1 MPALPWPGLS
11 PPYTDVPAMLE
22 VGADDKSL
30 MVYLVMSL
38 RMEKSEQDEIRTE

>member
-1 MPALPWPGLS
+1 
-11 PPYTDVPAMLE
+11 MLE